1 MSTTKKAALGA
12 FLTALKPFA
21 GQILGSVIPAVIG
34 SRSAKKG
41 REAQAEFN
49 EEQLELAR
57 QQREDALRRLTE
69 LTTGTPEVLLDRA
82 RTSKELANRAF
93 DLSGAAQDR
102 ALQAVIKASQTGD
115 PRFATALPGAIET
128 IGMSEDQRGSTLG
141 QNLLA
146 ADDPIVQNALAN
158 RQMFTDLALSDLTGA
173 DEAFQASTA
182 SNLGLLADRTN
193 QPAEILKILY
203 SDPTFS
209 SNFSNALQLGI
220 NELTS
225 KDGGYI
231 EKKAMGGVVGEL
243 LAEGDSFVT
252 PGVEDHDQQEFE
264 ITDAKTGAVVAKST
278 GQERHEIGEDGITVT
293 NSDQEKSMHD
303 AFRKVSNPESPTM
316 KELMAIFN
324 AVKSVY
330 SKPQFNPETE
340 V

>member
-1 MSTTKKAALGA
+1 MPAPFFAKVLASAVPALIGA
-12 FLTALKPFA
+12 H
-21 GQILGSVIPAVIG
+21 
-34 SRSAKKG
+34 SAKKG

-128 IGMSEDQRGSTLG
+128 IGMSEDQRGSALG

-158 RQMFTDLALSDLTGA
+158 REMFTDLALSDLTGSDA
-173 DEAFQASTA
+173 AFQAATA

-203 SDPTFS
+203 SDDSFS
-209 SNFSNALQLGI
+209 DNLAEGIGQIGKDLGLPGF
-220 NELTS
+220 N
-225 KDGGYI
+225 KDGGYV
-231 EKKAMGGVVGEL
+231 EKKAMGGVIAEL
-243 LAEGDSFVT
+243 LGEGDSFVT

-264 ITDAKTGAVVAKST
+264 ITDAKTGTVVAKST